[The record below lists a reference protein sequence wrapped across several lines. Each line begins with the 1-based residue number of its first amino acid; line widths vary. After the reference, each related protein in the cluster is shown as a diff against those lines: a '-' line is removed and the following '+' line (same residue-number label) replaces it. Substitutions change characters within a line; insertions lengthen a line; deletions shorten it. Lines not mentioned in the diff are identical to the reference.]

1 MDELNTFYTT
11 RHCLIRDSMFSTL
24 IQEQWLILQGG
35 KGSGKSVLAQGVI
48 SAWPYRALTISPLNR
63 KGYLWEWVI
72 IADSQTDNINSNCVS
87 PK

>member
-35 KGSGKSVLAQGVI
+35 KGAGKSVLAQGVI

-72 IADSQTDNINSNCVS
+72 IADSQTDNSLAGKIFPV
-87 PK
+87 